1 MRVGV
6 VGAGVAGRRHL
17 RRLLRNDAVTVAG
30 VVERDP
36 PRRETLA
43 ASTGVPTFPSLEA
56 LYEAGGVDALFVCVP
71 PLEHGALEDLA
82 LAQGTPLFVEKPIA
96 VGLDVAERIA
106 ERVRAAQV
114 PVAVGYQ
121 WRQLS
126 FLPRVVERLEGQETN
141 LVVGSWMSPSAT
153 PGWWGDTRS
162 AGGQLVEQA
171 THLVELALHL
181 VGPIVSVAGVAS
193 ERRLGGRATGFAK
206 ASVIGARFANG
217 AAGSFVATCTLAEP
231 DRRALELF
239 ADGLAVCVTDV
250 DCRVVADGTTTRWTH
265 EGRDLYER
273 EHDAFFAAVEGK
285 AGGGPLVS
293 YDEALAAHRI
303 ACEMERALDGAGS
316 PAVPS

>member
-17 RRLLRNDAVTVAG
+17 MRLLPNDAVTIAG
-30 VVERDP
+30 VVDRDP
-36 PRRETLA
+36 RRRETIA
-43 ASTGVPTFPSLEA
+43 AATGAATFPSLEA
-56 LYEAGGVDALFVCVP
+56 LYEAGGVDVLFVCVP
-71 PLEHGALEDLA
+71 PLEHGALEELA
-82 LAQGTPLFVEKPIA
+82 LEQGTPLFVEKPIA
-96 VGLDVAERIA
+96 VGVDIAETIA

-126 FLPRVVERLEGQETN
+126 FLPSVLEHLEGQETN

-162 AGGQLVEQA
+162 AGGQFVEQA

-181 VGPIVSVAGVAS
+181 VGPIVSVAGTPS

-206 ASVIGARFANG
+206 ASVITARFANG
-217 AAGSFVATCTLAEP
+217 AAGSFVATCTLSEP
-231 DRRALELF
+231 HRRALELF
-239 ADGLAVCVTDV
+239 ADGLAVCVTDL
-250 DCRVVADGTTTRWTH
+250 DCRVTANGTTTRWAH
-265 EGRDLYER
+265 DGRDLYER
-273 EHDAFFAAVEGK
+273 EHDAFLAAVRGE
-285 AGGGPLVS
+285 AGRGPLVS

-303 ACEMERALDGAGS
+303 TYDMERALDGVGSAAG
-316 PAVPS
+316 PS